1 MSFRL
6 LTGGARNEQLN
17 VSSNSPS
24 VTGLLDLRQKSL
36 RNDSMVDG
44 RIFEIGISS
53 RRFRIPMFAPS
64 SRMRRTYQKLCNII
78 SFIQKELSKK
88 SYPKISHLE
97 NFSQKFYPNFLSKM
111 YVTFS
116 TSLYFWVIAFLF
128 KVTLNKSSKN
138 SSGNPARAR
147 SRFRYFVNK

>member
-64 SRMRRTYQKLCNII
+64 SRMRRTYQKLRTQKLCNII
-78 SFIQKELSKK
+78 SFIRKELSKK
-88 SYPKISHLE
+88 SYPNISHME
-97 NFSQKFYPNFLSKM
+97 NFNQKFYPNFFFKNECDLF
-111 YVTFS
+111 YVTIFWGNCFS
-116 TSLYFWVIAFLF
+116 IQSSRSFFLPSQP
-128 KVTLNKSSKN
+128 VTHPNYLVST
-138 SSGNPARAR
+138 
-147 SRFRYFVNK
+147 